1 MYVAGAYAE
10 WINAH
15 PSVLSHVIPLLIT
28 GLGSGDLAPAATM
41 ALKDLTRDC
50 QTSMAP
56 FAHHILQASQVLTFI
71 G

>member
-1 MYVAGAYAE
+1 MFIMNITGAYAE

-15 PSVLSHVIPLLIT
+15 PSVLSHVVPLLVT
-28 GLGSGDLAPAATM
+28 GLGSSDLAPSATM

-56 FAHHILQASQVLTFI
+56 FAHHILQASQV
-71 G
+71 